1 MVYFFSHFFSHLYM
15 CVCALLHIILLYCVS
30 VGKSFCPG
38 HVSSFDTCPF
48 PFPFPFSVHV
58 FGIISFHFWSHSENS
73 AHISL
78 CRSLSFS
85 LPPSRFIIVLVCLF
99 IKLTHADSSQITA
112 KWNGVPGATA
122 QGHKDLDGRQL
133 GAKES
138 DIVAASTGFYWLSS
152 RA

>member
-1 MVYFFSHFFSHLYM
+1 MFLHLTLARFRFRFQFMFLELFHFIFEVTQRTLPTYLCVVLSHFP
-15 CVCALLHIILLYCVS
+15 
-30 VGKSFCPG
+30 CP
-38 HVSSFDTCPF
+38 
-48 PFPFPFSVHV
+48 
-58 FGIISFHFWSHSENS
+58 
-73 AHISL
+73 AHW
-78 CRSLSFS
+78 
-85 LPPSRFIIVLVCLF
+85 PPSRFIIVLVCLF